1 MVCLHVKHGDES
13 QFLFDT
19 TVDILIDELVKHITT
34 IYSLRLKVNR
44 ICAGNCL
51 FISLCVLQ
59 RTSLNH
65 YSKQIPHW
73 TGKFLIIIRND
84 QKKTKYLSSTFPFPV
99 ALITEYCSNI
109 TFLLCSVCNIN
120 KLLKKIKHLENT
132 SDLNGEK
139 IILDICTGMD
149 WVMSYRGDVAGAP
162 AREPVVSPEDQKQ
175 MMLHYYRRQEEL
187 KKLEES
193 EDDAYLDSE
202 WADRNMLKR
211 QLQNLNNIKW
221 RPK

>member
-99 ALITEYCSNI
+99 ALITEYCSNMKHVPEI
-109 TFLLCSVCNIN
+109 KRPIVHRNLLTS
-120 KLLKKIKHLENT
+120 KK
-132 SDLNGEK
+132 SQGQ
-139 IILDICTGMD
+139 
-149 WVMSYRGDVAGAP
+149 GAP